1 MRANMLN
8 TKNLTKDF
16 NKDLHVNDWTKN
28 IVNSIRVVAD
38 KDVFTQVEKD
48 FVIKFLVDTLDGLT
62 HINVESRQEGAGFYR
77 MCDAQEVMTN
87 LTMLYDKNNA
97 GTEDD
102 ESKIGWQFT
111 LEDSADALLGYDTE
125 YRDCITEQFDDACND
140 ACADKFWQQHADA
153 DFTTLA
159 ARIFAK
165 RGYSCYE

>member
-1 MRANMLN
+1 MLN
-8 TKNLTKDF
+8 TKNLTADF
-16 NKDLHVNDWTKN
+16 NADLHVNDYTKN
-28 IVNSIRVVAD
+28 IVNSIRVVKD

-48 FVIKFLVDTLDGLT
+48 FVIQFLVNTLDGLT
-62 HINVESRQEGAGFYR
+62 HIKVESRQEGAGFYR
-77 MCDAQEVMTN
+77 MCDAQEVMEN

-97 GTEDD
+97 NELD

-140 ACADKFWQQHADA
+140 ACEDKFWQQHADA

>member
-1 MRANMLN
+1 MLN
-8 TKNLTKDF
+8 TKNLTADF
-16 NKDLHVNDWTKN
+16 NADLHVNDYTKN
-28 IVNSIRVVAD
+28 LVNSIRVVAD

-48 FVIKFLVDTLDGLT
+48 FVIQFLVDTLDGLT
-62 HINVESRQEGAGFYR
+62 NINIESRQDGAGFYR

-97 GTEDD
+97 NADLD
-102 ESKIGWQFT
+102 ESKIGWEFT
-111 LEDSADALLGYDTE
+111 LKDSADALLSYDTE

-140 ACADKFWQQHADA
+140 ACTDKFWQQFADA
-153 DFTTLA
+153 DFTTLP

>member
-1 MRANMLN
+1 MLN

>member
-1 MRANMLN
+1 MLN
-8 TKNLTKDF
+8 TKNLTADF
-16 NKDLHVNDWTKN
+16 DKDLHVNDYTKN
-28 IVNSIRVVAD
+28 IVNTIRVVAD
-38 KDVFTQVEKD
+38 KDAFTQVEKD
-48 FVIKFLVDTLDGLT
+48 FVIQFLVNTLDGLT
-62 HINVESRQEGAGFYR
+62 NINIESRQQGDGFYR
-77 MCDAQEVMTN
+77 MCDAQEVMEN

-97 GTEDD
+97 GELD

-111 LEDSADALLGYDTE
+111 LEDSADALLGYDSE

>member
-1 MRANMLN
+1 MLN

-16 NKDLHVNDWTKN
+16 DKNLHVNDWTKN
-28 IVNSIRVVAD
+28 IVNSIRVVRD

-62 HINVESRQEGAGFYR
+62 HINVESRQKGAGFYR

-102 ESKIGWQFT
+102 ESKVGWQFT

>member
-1 MRANMLN
+1 MIN
-8 TKNLTKDF
+8 TKNLTADF
-16 NKDLHVNDWTKN
+16 NVDLHVNDYTKN
-28 IVNSIRVVAD
+28 IVNTIRVVRD

-102 ESKIGWQFT
+102 ESKVGWQFT

-140 ACADKFWQQHADA
+140 ACADKFWQKHDA

>member
-1 MRANMLN
+1 MLN

-48 FVIKFLVDTLDGLT
+48 FVIQFLVDTLDGLT

>member
-1 MRANMLN
+1 MLN
-8 TKNLTKDF
+8 TKNLTADF

-102 ESKIGWQFT
+102 ESKVGWQFT

>member
-1 MRANMLN
+1 MLN

-28 IVNSIRVVAD
+28 IVNSIRVVRD

-62 HINVESRQEGAGFYR
+62 HINIESRQEGAGFYR
-77 MCDAQEVMTN
+77 MCDAQEVMTH
-87 LTMLYDKNNA
+87 LTTLYDKNNA
-97 GTEDD
+97 NELD

-111 LEDSADALLGYDTE
+111 LQDSADALLGYDTE

-140 ACADKFWQQHADA
+140 ACADKHWKQFADA
-153 DFTTLA
+153 DFTTLP

-165 RGYSCYE
+165 NGYSCYE

>member
-1 MRANMLN
+1 MLN

-16 NKDLHVNDWTKN
+16 DKDLHVNDWTKN
-28 IVNSIRVVAD
+28 IVNSIRVVRD

-62 HINVESRQEGAGFYR
+62 HINIESRQEGAGFYR
-77 MCDAQEVMTN
+77 MCDAQEVMEN

-102 ESKIGWQFT
+102 ESKVGWQFT

>member
-1 MRANMLN
+1 MLN
-8 TKNLTKDF
+8 TKNLTADF
-16 NKDLHVNDWTKN
+16 DKNLHVNDYTKN
-28 IVNSIRVVAD
+28 LVNSIRVVKD

-48 FVIKFLVDTLDGLT
+48 FVIQFLVNTLDGLT
-62 HINVESRQEGAGFYR
+62 NINIESRQEGAGFYR

-102 ESKIGWQFT
+102 ESKVGWQFT

-140 ACADKFWQQHADA
+140 ACADKHWKQFADA
-153 DFTTLA
+153 DFTTLP

-165 RGYSCYE
+165 NGYSCYE